1 MAARWATPCTALGD
15 LPEERREAGLSRLL
29 MLRANGLSAD
39 DVQSLSG

>member
-15 LPEERREAGLSRLL
+15 LREEYREAGLSRLL
-29 MLRANGLSAD
+29 MLRAKSRSAD